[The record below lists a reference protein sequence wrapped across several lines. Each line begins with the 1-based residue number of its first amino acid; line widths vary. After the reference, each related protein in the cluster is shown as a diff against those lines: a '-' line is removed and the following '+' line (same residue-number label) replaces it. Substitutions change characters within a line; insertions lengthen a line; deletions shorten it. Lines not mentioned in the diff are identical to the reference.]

1 MLAGG
6 GQMWRRQGEREE
18 TVDLAPGTCL
28 TRRLVLARP
37 RRHGDRHGSEGTV
50 QPCLPAPGSTG
61 TARDFLTR
69 PRGGLALRP
78 FPRQAKVPARLR
90 HSGPM
95 HATSNPY
102 QALPPRNFWR
112 SAVAQRGTPH
122 FESLWTPRF
131 PMHRGT
137 RFATA
142 GSCFAQ
148 HIGTWLKS
156 HGHEWVDSEPAPM
169 DMDEATRR
177 REGHGVFSF
186 RTGNIYTARLLRQWV
201 LWALEIEAPPDEVIE
216 QDGAWFDPFRPRIPA
231 HGFPSAQAVKDA
243 RHHSLT
249 CMRRAL
255 EQVDVLIFTL
265 GLTEGWEHAAG
276 HAYPACPGTL
286 RGRFDAA
293 VHRFVNQPAA
303 SVEAE
308 LDRCFDTLRARNPGL
323 RFLLTVSPV
332 PLTATATEAHVLV
345 AATHSKAVLR
355 AAAGALRE
363 RRPDVDYFPSY
374 ELITSSAAP
383 GRFYDDN
390 LRDVTADGVEFVMG
404 HFQRG
409 LGEAATLASS
419 NDIASPAVTPAHPVR
434 HAPADADAVCDDI
447 LLDTWNAHAAP
458 AHTRV
463 CLIGDSHMGLLSRAF
478 SALGIDH
485 AGGMIMN
492 GSAWFENA
500 FRLDTERFIE
510 PQCEDDG
517 ARDRWGQTLPFLQ
530 GRPWRTLGP
539 ATVITNLAV
548 HTHVAVPSF
557 LDWHMRRRGHL
568 RLGIEDSR
576 QFFVQT
582 HADKLAFAERL
593 LRAGFRVIVVTDPPV
608 QHLDP
613 DNVRLEAAFSAY
625 ERLACSLYAELG
637 AQAFLAREHF
647 GGDAFDPAYQST
659 TRLADGSLDL
669 LHGSDAYYTELARA
683 LAARF
688 ALAG

>member
-1 MLAGG
+1 MA
-6 GQMWRRQGEREE
+6 
-18 TVDLAPGTCL
+18 V
-28 TRRLVLARP
+28 
-37 RRHGDRHGSEGTV
+37 
-50 QPCLPAPGSTG
+50 
-61 TARDFLTR
+61 
-69 PRGGLALRP
+69 RP
-78 FPRQAKVPARLR
+78 FPGQAKVAGGLR

-95 HATSNPY
+95 PSPRNPY

-148 HIGTWLKS
+148 HIGSWLRG
-156 HGHEWVDSEPAPM
+156 HGHQWVDSEPAPPGM
-169 DMDEATRR
+169 DDATRR

-186 RTGNIYTARLLRQWV
+186 RTGNIYTARLLRQWMS
-201 LWALEIEAPPDEVIE
+201 WALEIEAPPDEAVE
-216 QDGAWFDPFRPRIPA
+216 QDGAWFDPFRPRIPE
-231 HGFPSAQAVKDA
+231 HGFASAEAVRQA
-243 RHHSLT
+243 RHHTLS

-276 HAYPACPGTL
+276 HAYAACPGTL
-286 RGRFDAA
+286 RGRFDPA
-293 VHRFVNQPAA
+293 VHRFVNHSAA

-308 LDRCFDTLRARNPGL
+308 LDRCFDALRARNPAL

-332 PLTATATEAHVLV
+332 PLTATATDDHVLV
-345 AATHSKAVLR
+345 ATTHAKAVLR

-363 RRPDVDYFPSY
+363 RRPDVDYFPSF
-374 ELITSSAAP
+374 ELITSPAAS

-390 LRDVTADGVEFVMG
+390 LRDVTAAGVEFVMG

-409 LGEAATLASS
+409 LGDAAPTASAG
-419 NDIASPAVTPAHPVR
+419 IGSPAVAPAPAAPVAR
-434 HAPADADAVCDDI
+434 NTAAGTDAGADRNADANARARAAADADAVCDDI

-458 AHTRV
+458 EQARV
-463 CLIGDSHMGLLSRAF
+463 CLIGDSHMGMLSRAF
-478 SALGIDH
+478 SELGIEH

-492 GSAWFENA
+492 GSDWFENA
-500 FRLDTERFIE
+500 FRLDAERFIE
-510 PQCEDDG
+510 PQCADEG
-517 ARDRWGQTLPFLQ
+517 ARDRWQQTLPFLK

-539 ATVITNLAV
+539 ATVITNLGLQ
-548 HTHVAVPSF
+548 THVAVPSF

-568 RLGIEDSR
+568 KLAIEECQ

-582 HADKLAFAERL
+582 HGDKLAFAERL
-593 LRAGFRVIVVTDPPV
+593 LRLGFRVVVVTDPPV

-613 DNVRLEAAFSAY
+613 ENARLEAAFSGY
-625 ERLACSLYAELG
+625 ERLACSFYGELG
-637 AQAFLAREHF
+637 AQSFFAREHL

-659 TRLADGSLDL
+659 TRLADGSPDR
-669 LHGSDAYYTELARA
+669 LHGSEAYYNALARA
-683 LAARF
+683 LVSRF
-688 ALAG
+688 SLAG